1 MECRGGC
8 PCIVCEKLGL
18 AGYQVWCDGVAV
30 QKRDFVSRT
39 STNGNERLLDALI
52 KLRKNEKMKGLKPE
66 QLVSGH

>member
-1 MECRGGC
+1 MPLYSLREVRARRVSSIWCGG
-8 PCIVCEKLGL
+8 
-18 AGYQVWCDGVAV
+18 AAV